1 MKSGKTLNELAAELT
16 EQKATRRDFIAPTDQ
31 IRFDANSNQITL
43 DHKIAFDMTRFE
55 DFSIQDHT
63 HRQIGSW
70 AKIPKPYYDRMRNSS
85 PDLLNQNVNHW
96 LNESDD
102 KRLVRTLGGNARAF
116 LSERYRPFDNY
127 EIAENALEAL
137 QEAECRIVSS
147 EVTDK
152 RFYLKAVSNRIEH
165 EIKVGDV
172 VQSGIVISNSEVGCG
187 SLKVE
192 PLIYRLVCSNGMIS
206 NDAAFRKNHLGS
218 RLGNE
223 KDLAFEFFSDET
235 KAKSDEAVFMQI
247 RDIVRATMTS
257 EGFTKIVERFQNA
270 LEVKMADP
278 FETIEL
284 VQDKY
289 GVAEAD
295 GKGILQSLLRDTN
308 NGDTLF
314 GLVNAVTDYSK
325 RIPDYDRATDMER
338 LGGTILE
345 AELVS

>member
-1 MKSGKTLNELAAELT
+1 MKTGKTLNQLAAELT
-16 EQKATRRDFIAPTDQ
+16 SQKETRRDFIAPTEQ
-31 IRFDANSNQITL
+31 IRFDANSNQISL
-43 DHKIAFDMTRFE
+43 GHRISADHTRFE
-55 DFSIQDHT
+55 DFNIQDHT

-70 AKIPKPYYDRMRNSS
+70 AKIPKPYYDRMRGSS
-85 PDLLNQNVNHW
+85 PELLNQNVNHW
-96 LNESDD
+96 LDESDD
-102 KRLVRTLGGNARAF
+102 KRLVRTLEGNARAF

-137 QEAECRIVSS
+137 QDAECRIVSS

-218 RLGNE
+218 RLGND

-247 RDIVRATMTS
+247 RDIVKATMTS
-257 EGFTKIVERFQNA
+257 DGFTRIVEHFQNA
-270 LEVKMADP
+270 LEVKMPDP
-278 FETIEL
+278 FDTIEL
-284 VQDKY
+284 VQKRY
-289 GVAEAD
+289 GVTEND
-295 GKGILQSLLRDTN
+295 GKGILQSLLRDTD

-345 AELVS
+345 AELVN